1 MTDFAKDES
10 AIRDQLTRIN
20 DAWQHHRGEAMT
32 AILSEC
38 FTDDAVMRGPGFALA
53 GKGLDAAVKGFV
65 DFTTQAEVKAFAT
78 EEPAIDI
85 SGDTA
90 VAQYKWQ
97 MTYVLAGQEYTEQG
111 DDLYVFSR
119 RASGWLVIW
128 RALLSS

>member
-65 DFTTQAEVKAFAT
+65 DFTT
-78 EEPAIDI
+78 
-85 SGDTA
+85 
-90 VAQYKWQ
+90 
-97 MTYVLAGQEYTEQG
+97 
-111 DDLYVFSR
+111 
-119 RASGWLVIW
+119 
-128 RALLSS
+128 